1 MTISHRAN
9 GLSCE
14 AKIIMSDF
22 DWVNRERGILTKRD
36 RKFLRG
42 DLKEELNDNQRYQKR
57 YQIRQRVRNA
67 MFDFHILYRALPNRD
82 VSMLWNGTDDWIYR
96 SQAQRQRGDAP
107 PYPEIPLLGRCLR
120 DWIALFVYSQIITG
134 IPEAESL
141 VQWVIEE
148 GVDKAVR
155 RHTLENYNMFREVD
169 STLDWG
175 TGEAYDLM
183 DYLQYVGQQI
193 PDEADEAEEFLLDL
207 QRGEYLQSH
216 HATYIYQTYVE
227 DT

>member
-1 MTISHRAN
+1 
-9 GLSCE
+9 
-14 AKIIMSDF
+14 MSDF
-22 DWVNRERGILTKRD
+22 DWVDRGRGILTIRD
-36 RKFLRG
+36 REFLRG
-42 DLKEELNDNQRYQKR
+42 DLSEELNDNQRYQKR

-67 MFDFHILYRALPNRD
+67 MFDFHILYRALPRRD

-155 RHTLENYNMFREVD
+155 RHTLEDYNMFREVD
-169 STLDWG
+169 ATLDWG
-175 TGEAYDLM
+175 TGEAYNLM
-183 DYLQYVGQQI
+183 DYLQHVGQQI
-193 PDEADEAEEFLLDL
+193 PDEADEAEDFLLDL
-207 QRGEYLQSH
+207 QREEYLQSH
-216 HATYIYQTYVE
+216 HVTYLYQTYVE
-227 DT
+227 DQ

>member
-1 MTISHRAN
+1 
-9 GLSCE
+9 
-14 AKIIMSDF
+14 
-22 DWVNRERGILTKRD
+22 
-36 RKFLRG
+36 
-42 DLKEELNDNQRYQKR
+42 
-57 YQIRQRVRNA
+57 
-67 MFDFHILYRALPNRD
+67 MFDFHILYRALPRRD
-82 VSMLWNGTDDWIYR
+82 LSMLWNGTDDWVYR

-175 TGEAYDLM
+175 IGEAYNLM
-183 DYLQYVGQQI
+183 DYLQHVGQQI
-193 PDEADEAEEFLLDL
+193 PEEADEAEEFLLDL
-207 QRGEYLQSH
+207 QREEYLQSH
-216 HATYIYQTYVE
+216 HVTYLYQTYIE
-227 DT
+227 ER